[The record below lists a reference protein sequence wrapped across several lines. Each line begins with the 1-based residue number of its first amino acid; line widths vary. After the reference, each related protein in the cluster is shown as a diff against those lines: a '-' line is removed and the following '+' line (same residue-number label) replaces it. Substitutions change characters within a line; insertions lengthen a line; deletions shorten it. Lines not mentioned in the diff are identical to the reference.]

1 MELSIAVMDGININ
15 EDDLNELSKLLEDK
29 EKKKVLM
36 YCNIININNRAIKIY
51 EKVYSVNDNSFYI
64 VLGDYVERHN
74 FIL

>member
-36 YCNIININNRAIKIY
+36 YCNLIDIIIRAVKIM
-51 EKVYSVNDNSFYI
+51 KRYI
-64 VLGDYVERHN
+64 QLMI
-74 FIL
+74 ILSI